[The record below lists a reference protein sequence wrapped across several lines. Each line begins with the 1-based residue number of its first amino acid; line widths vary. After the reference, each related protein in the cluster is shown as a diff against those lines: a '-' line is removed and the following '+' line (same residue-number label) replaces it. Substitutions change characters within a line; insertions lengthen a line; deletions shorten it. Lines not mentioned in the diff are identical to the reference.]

1 MPSSLCLRLLFL
13 LILAFLFCS
22 LNILYR
28 LSSTH
33 THPICSLF
41 TFHKSDF
48 ICLDRMIMF
57 LDDEAGA

>member
-22 LNILYR
+22 LNILYC

-33 THPICSLF
+33 THPIARCSLF
-41 TFHKSDF
+41 TNPTSFVW
-48 ICLDRMIMF
+48 I
-57 LDDEAGA
+57 E